1 MAWAGG
7 HARQPSTEHPPLYV
21 LQLSFVCAQMPMLFF
36 LNNYLYQLNHT
47 LFGVKHCG
55 ERTGAGWHGGVWC
68 GMTRWHGDH
77 PGWG

>member
-1 MAWAGG
+1 
-7 HARQPSTEHPPLYV
+7 
-21 LQLSFVCAQMPMLFF
+21 MLFF

-55 ERTGAGWHGGVWC
+55 ECAGAGWHGGVCC
-68 GMTRWHGDH
+68 GMARWHGDH

>member
-1 MAWAGG
+1 MARAGG
-7 HARQPSTEHPPLYV
+7 RARQPGAERPLLYV

-55 ERTGAGWHGGVWC
+55 EHAGRHGGV
-68 GMTRWHGDH
+68 
-77 PGWG
+77 GWRGGTGISPVWG

>member
-1 MAWAGG
+1 MGCGG
-7 HARQPSTEHPPLYV
+7 QRGAEHLLLSV

-55 ERTGAGWHGGVWC
+55 EDGVVQWGGM
-68 GMTRWHGDH
+68 GSS
-77 PGWG
+77 